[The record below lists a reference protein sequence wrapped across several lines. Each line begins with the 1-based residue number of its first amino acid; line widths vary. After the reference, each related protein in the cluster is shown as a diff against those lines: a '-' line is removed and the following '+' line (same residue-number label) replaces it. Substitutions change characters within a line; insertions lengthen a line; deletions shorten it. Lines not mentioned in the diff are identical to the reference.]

1 LPTLQ
6 ASVERREM
14 RREMDEETRQD
25 RTLAALENIA
35 AELERLRLLRE
46 YELAVIVEEEGADPR
61 VVPVEPR

>member
-1 LPTLQ
+1 
-6 ASVERREM
+6 M